1 MIRNFFRRRW
11 FGRADPAP
19 QAMDC
24 AEVGKVVQSYLDSEL
39 DDETARMVS
48 AHLDECRR
56 CGLEASV
63 YRDLKAALA
72 HRTDPPEES
81 VDRLRRFGHQLAT
94 GEVGG
99 DPRGPFREP
108 RTDC

>member
-1 MIRNFFRRRW
+1 MIRNLFRRRRS
-11 FGRADPAP
+11 GRPDARKP
-19 QAMDC
+19 AMDC

-72 HRTDPPEES
+72 HRTDPSPES
-81 VDRLRRFGHQLAT
+81 VDRLRSFGHRIVA
-94 GEVGG
+94 GEMGE
-99 DPRGPFREP
+99 EP
-108 RTDC
+108 QEPLP